1 MNNDNRTAIYLRDR
15 TRLTP
20 AQRRRVAKH
29 EHTERRML
37 RAARRDV
44 LKAERR
50 RRLAIRSMFTR
61 RAA

>member
-1 MNNDNRTAIYLRDR
+1 MDNDNRTAVYLRDR

-29 EHTERRML
+29 EHSQRILL
-37 RAARRDV
+37 RAARREV
-44 LKAERR
+44 LKADRR
-50 RRLAIRSMFTR
+50 RRIEIRALFSR